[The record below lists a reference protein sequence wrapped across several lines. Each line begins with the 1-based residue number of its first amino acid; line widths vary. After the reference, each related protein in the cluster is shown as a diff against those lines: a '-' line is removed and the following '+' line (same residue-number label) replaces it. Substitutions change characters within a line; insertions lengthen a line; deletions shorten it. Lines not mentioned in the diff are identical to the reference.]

1 SRAAGH
7 QRAQRSACAVLGTG
21 EVGREAPRELDL
33 GPPGV
38 PPHRDGRRPR
48 RPVRAL
54 RRVEGRGDRSV
65 VRLRRAGSR
74 VVRLRAA
81 DGVGLEA
88 EWAPAVEPHATAV
101 LCHPH
106 PQYGGTMRSIV
117 ISALF
122 EALPPRGIS
131 CLRFNFRGVEGSDG
145 ESTAGRD
152 EPLDVLAAL
161 DAATGRAES
170 AGPLVLIGWSFGAD
184 MALTIDDL
192 RIAGWAAIAPPLRFR
207 AASEYETVGKDARP
221 KLVILGAHDEFRAP
235 IEIEDETRHWTAT
248 RVEVVAGASHFF
260 IGRAARVVTVAG
272 AFVDDL
278 AARV

>member
-1 SRAAGH
+1 
-7 QRAQRSACAVLGTG
+7 VKLK
-21 EVGREAPRELDL
+21 
-33 GPPGV
+33 
-38 PPHRDGRRPR
+38 
-48 RPVRAL
+48 
-54 RRVEGRGDRSV
+54 
-65 VRLRRAGSR
+65 
-74 VVRLRAA
+74 AA

-88 EWAPAVEPHATAV
+88 EWSPAPEPHATAV

-122 EALPPRGIS
+122 EALPRRGIS

-161 DAATGRAES
+161 DAASES
-170 AGPLVLIGWSFGAD
+170 SESSGPLVLIGWSFGAD
-184 MALTIDDL
+184 MALTIDDS
-192 RIAGWAAIAPPLRFR
+192 RVAGWAAIAPPLRFR
-207 AASEYETVGKDARP
+207 DAAEYETVGKDGRP
-221 KLVILGAHDEFRAP
+221 KLLILGAHDEFRTPA
-235 IEIEDETRHWTAT
+235 EIEDATRHWNAT

-260 IGRAARVVTVAG
+260 IGRTERVVTLAG

-278 AARV
+278 AARD